1 MTASS
6 SFDVVILGAG
16 PAGSVLAEQ
25 LSRKGY
31 RVALVDRQKFPRY
44 AIGETLPASV
54 ALLLKRAEVV
64 PPDFVLAGAPTT
76 GNLSAWGSGRVAFY
90 PHTSDQA
97 GRGFQVERAKFDAQ
111 LLAAARSAGVTVIE
125 GWRPEEF
132 DHADSG
138 WQVDLCSPEGARRR
152 LRTSFV
158 CDASGRA
165 RVLARRL
172 RLPQQKT
179 RGLQLGLISYWRATQ
194 PRDDADGFNPLVE
207 SIPDGWFYT
216 ARLNSSQRVA
226 GFMTDRSLLPSNVR
240 RTAPQIYLRALEHA
254 RHAKRRLRGFS
265 WDGEV
270 RVFPAYPSLVER
282 CCGPGWLLVGDAAS
296 TLDPLCSQGV
306 QKAIASA
313 LTAATAVHTLLVHP
327 QRCAWVMEFCHERE
341 HAGFLSH
348 LAARSNYYGREQ
360 RFAEQPFWK
369 QRAAPETPP
378 PSRDPAAGRRQAS
391 LRNQDRITMGPDV
404 QLQQRPVIE
413 GAFVEL
419 RPAVVSPQAGRG
431 VRYCGDLCV
440 PDLMGLLSDRP
451 ALEVL
456 LSRYQSL
463 HPTISAASF
472 SRGIAGLQE
481 MRLLQRAG

>member
-1 MTASS
+1 MTSPS
-6 SFDVVILGAG
+6 RFDVVILGAG

-25 LSRKGY
+25 LSHKGY

-54 ALLLKRAEVV
+54 VLLLQRAGVV
-64 PPDFVLAGAPTT
+64 PPDFVLAGALTS
-76 GNLSAWGSGRVAFY
+76 GNLSAWGSGRVTFH
-90 PHTSDQA
+90 PHTADGA
-97 GRGFQVERAKFDAQ
+97 GRGFQVERARFDAQ
-111 LLAAARSAGVTVIE
+111 LLAAARSAGAAVFE

-138 WQVDLCSPEGARRR
+138 WQVDLCSPEGSRRR
-152 LRTSFV
+152 LRTAFV

-172 RLPQQKT
+172 RLLQQKT
-179 RGLQLGLISYWRATQ
+179 PGPQLGLIGYWRAIQ
-194 PRDDADGFNPLVE
+194 PRDHADGFNPLVE
-207 SIPDGWFYT
+207 SLPDGWFYT

-240 RTAPQIYLRALEHA
+240 RSAPQIYLRALEHA
-254 RHAKRRLRGFS
+254 QHAKRRLCGFT
-265 WDGEV
+265 WGGEV
-270 RVFPAYPSLVER
+270 RIFPAYPSLVER
-282 CCGPGWLLVGDAAS
+282 GCGPDWLLVGDAAS

-327 QRCAWVMEFCHERE
+327 QRSAWVMEFCHQRE

-348 LAARSNYYGREQ
+348 LAARSNYYRREQ

-369 QRAAPETPP
+369 QRAALETPP
-378 PSRDPAAGRRQAS
+378 HAAPAAGRRQAA
-391 LRNQDRITMGPDV
+391 LRKQDRITTGPAV

-413 GAFVEL
+413 GEFVEL

-431 VRYCGDLCV
+431 LRYCGDVCV

-456 LSRYQSL
+456 LTRYQRL
-463 HPTISAASF
+463 HPGISATSF

>member
-1 MTASS
+1 MKSPS
-6 SFDVVILGAG
+6 RFDVVILGAG

-25 LSRKGY
+25 LSRKGH

-54 ALLLKRAEVV
+54 ALLLSRTRIV

-76 GNLSAWGSGRVAFY
+76 GNLSAWGSSRVTFH
-90 PHTSDQA
+90 PHATDEA
-97 GRGFQVERAKFDAQ
+97 GRGFQVERANFDAQ
-111 LLAAARSAGVTVIE
+111 LLSAARSAGATVFG

-138 WQVDLCSPEGARRR
+138 WQVDLRSAEGSRRR
-152 LRTSFV
+152 LRASFV

-172 RLPQQKT
+172 RLPQQNT
-179 RGLQLGLISYWRATQ
+179 CGPQLGLISYWRAQ

-207 SIPDGWFYT
+207 SLPDGWFYT
-216 ARLNSSQRVA
+216 ARLDFSQRVA

-240 RTAPQIYLRALEHA
+240 RSAPQIYLGALQHT
-254 RHAKRRLRGFS
+254 RHAKRRLRGFT

-270 RVFPAYPSLVER
+270 RIFPAYPSLVER
-282 CCGPGWLLVGDAAS
+282 CCGPDWLLVGDAAS

-327 QRCAWVMEFCHERE
+327 LRSEWVMEFCRERE
-341 HAGFLSH
+341 RAGFLSH
-348 LAARSNYYGREQ
+348 LAARSNYYRREQ
-360 RFAEQPFWK
+360 RFAERPFWK
-369 QRAAPETPP
+369 QRAAPEMSPGA
-378 PSRDPAAGRRQAS
+378 DPAAGRRQAA
-391 LRNQDRITMGPDV
+391 LRSQDRITTGPAV
-404 QLQQRPVIE
+404 QLHERPVIE
-413 GAFVEL
+413 GEFVEL

-431 VRYCGDLCV
+431 VRYCGDVCV
-440 PDLMGLLSDRP
+440 PDLMGLLSDQP

-456 LSRYQSL
+456 LSRYQRL
-463 HPTISAASF
+463 HPGISVASF
-472 SRGIAGLQE
+472 SRGIASLQE